1 MTATKGEGAAPA
13 VPHPGDFEE
22 WLDNQRQRQD
32 RTGAVA
38 RFVIEDLERGCWPD
52 PTDLFIWY
60 KRTDEEQ
67 RQAWVNHLVGKHRMP
82 PRSIEIFC
90 EVHAEYLGAC
100 RRWFEWNQAMN
111 AGNRSTSRTG
121 KTATPLTSS
130 GKGLGRR
137 KASRLS
143 SAGRGEGSSFSGGP
157 SPHGSTRATC
167 GT

>member
-111 AGNRSTSRTG
+111 AGQPFDIAHGEDRDASDIFWQRIREAQG
-121 KTATPLTSS
+121 KPT
-130 GKGLGRR
+130 K
-137 KASRLS
+137 
-143 SAGRGEGSSFSGGP
+143 
-157 SPHGSTRATC
+157 
-167 GT
+167 